1 MSLVA
6 RRDTRNHVRVRNN
19 VHHVQISVEGAALRC
34 IRHAVVVLENLRQ
47 AFEEISAYKFVQLF
61 EAVKEKWVL
70 VLAGR
75 RRGTQ
80 IAADIVISDASKQHN
95 RLYEKKKRIGVLRR
109 VSDKNIRS
117 S

>member
-1 MSLVA
+1 
-6 RRDTRNHVRVRNN
+6 
-19 VHHVQISVEGAALRC
+19 
-34 IRHAVVVLENLRQ
+34 
-47 AFEEISAYKFVQLF
+47 
-61 EAVKEKWVL
+61 L